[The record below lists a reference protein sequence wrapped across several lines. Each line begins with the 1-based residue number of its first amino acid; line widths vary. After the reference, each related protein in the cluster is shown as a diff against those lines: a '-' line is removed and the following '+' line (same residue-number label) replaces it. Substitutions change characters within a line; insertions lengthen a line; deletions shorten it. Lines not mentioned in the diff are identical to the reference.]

1 MLGASLKLGV
11 GMLIIAIVDHKQIV
25 VYIHL
30 KAFIFEIEESR
41 STLHVAQDTRSIGS
55 ALHEF
60 ATNFQQELKA
70 AIYVCGIAHVMEED
84 RFRDRHL
91 RPKHKVNLLNCR

>member
-11 GMLIIAIVDHKQIV
+11 GMLIVAIIDHKQIV
-25 VYIHL
+25 VDIHL
-30 KAFIFEIEESR
+30 KAFIFEIKESR
-41 STLHVAQDTRSIGS
+41 STLHVAKDTRSIGS

-60 ATNFQQELKA
+60 TTNFQQELKT
-70 AIYVCGIAHVMEED
+70 AIYVCGIAHVMEKD